1 MGLQETEAIVLRTHR
16 LGEADK
22 IVVMLTRDAGVVR
35 GTARG
40 ARKMKSRYGASLEP
54 FTHIRVSYFE
64 KESRELVSLGQTE
77 ILRSHFELLADDRAY
92 TLLEYLGELILE
104 FSPPHEPNEKLFRM
118 VAATLEDFARTP
130 GAGAG
135 LARYFEIWTL
145 KLAGF
150 WPELKV
156 CARCRRA
163 LDARGPEAAYAQ
175 GAALVCGQCAPAG
188 GLHVSAEALS
198 HMRAA
203 GRQRPGDWAEG
214 LSRLAEAEQAQ
225 IERLNSHLITRALE
239 REPRGQ
245 PRAVRDAPKESPS
258 QTTRK

>member
-1 MGLQETEAIVLRTHR
+1 MGLQETEAVVLRTHK

-77 ILRSHFELLADDRAY
+77 IIRSHFELLADDRAY

-118 VAATLEDFARTP
+118 VTATLEDFARTP

-135 LARYFEIWTL
+135 LARYFEVWTL

-156 CARCRRA
+156 CARCRRTLA
-163 LDARGPEAAYAQ
+163 AGAGESAYAQ
-175 GAALVCGQCAPAG
+175 GAALVCAACAAAAG
-188 GLHVSAEALS
+188 LPVEAEALT
-198 HMRAA
+198 HLRAA
-203 GRQRPGDWAEG
+203 ARQRPGAWAEG
-214 LSRLAEAEQAQ
+214 LSRLPESAQAQ
-225 IERLNSHLITRALE
+225 LARLNAHLITRALE

-245 PRAVRDAPKESPS
+245 PRAR
-258 QTTRK
+258 

>member
-1 MGLQETEAIVLRTHR
+1 MGLRETEAIILRTHK

-22 IVVMLTRDAGVVR
+22 IVIMLTRDAGVVR

-54 FTHIRVSYFE
+54 FTHVRVSYFE
-64 KESRELVSLGQTE
+64 KESRELVSLGNTE
-77 ILRSHFELLADDRAY
+77 IVRSHFELLADDRAY
-92 TLLEYLGELILE
+92 TLLEYLGELTLE

-130 GAGAG
+130 GAWAG

-156 CARCRRA
+156 CARCRRQLQQA
-163 LDARGPEAAYAQ
+163 GTEAAYVQ
-175 GAALVCGQCAPAG
+175 GATLVCGPCAAG
-188 GLHVSAEALS
+188 AGLNVSAEVLS
-198 HMRAA
+198 RLRSA
-203 GRQRPGDWAEG
+203 GRQRPGGWAEDFA
-214 LSRLAEAEQAQ
+214 RLPEDAQAQ
-225 IERLNSHLITRALE
+225 LARLNAHLITRALE

-245 PRAVRDAPKESPS
+245 PRAGS
-258 QTTRK
+258 

>member
-40 ARKMKSRYGASLEP
+40 ARKLKSRYGASLEP

-77 ILRSHFELLADDRAY
+77 IVRSHFELLADDRAY

-104 FSPPHEPNEKLFRM
+104 FSPPHERNERLFRM
-118 VAATLEDFARTP
+118 VAATLEAFARQP
-130 GAGAG
+130 GASAG
-135 LARYFEIWTL
+135 LARYFEVWTL
-145 KLAGF
+145 KLSGF
-150 WPELKV
+150 WPELKA
-156 CARCRRA
+156 CARCRRELLSRA
-163 LDARGPEAAYAQ
+163 CETNYAQ
-175 GAALVCGQCAPAG
+175 GASIVCAPCAG
-188 GLHVSAEALS
+188 GSGLPVGAGVLAHL
-198 HMRAA
+198 RAA
-203 GRQRPGDWAEG
+203 ARLRPGDWAERFSQ
-214 LSRLAEAEQAQ
+214 LSGGEQAQ
-225 IERLNSHLITRALE
+225 SARLNAHLITRALE

-245 PRAVRDAPKESPS
+245 PRAG
-258 QTTRK
+258 

>member
-1 MGLQETEAIVLRTHR
+1 MGLRETEAIVLRTHK

-22 IVVMLTRDAGVVR
+22 IVIMLTRDAGVVR

-54 FTHIRVSYFE
+54 FTHVRVSYFE
-64 KESRELVSLGQTE
+64 KESRELVSLGNTE
-77 ILRSHFELLADDRAY
+77 IVRSHFELLADDRAF

-118 VAATLEDFARTP
+118 VAATLEDFVKRP
-130 GAGAG
+130 DAGVG

-156 CARCRRA
+156 CARCRRQLPQA
-163 LDARGPEAAYAQ
+163 GAEAAEAYVQ
-175 GAALVCGQCAPAG
+175 GAALVCGPCSDGAG
-188 GLHVSAEALS
+188 LNVSSEVLSRLRSAL
-198 HMRAA
+198 
-203 GRQRPGDWAEG
+203 RQRPGIWAEDFA
-214 LSRLAEAEQAQ
+214 RLTEAAQAQ
-225 IERLNSHLITRALE
+225 LARLNAHLITRALE

-245 PRAVRDAPKESPS
+245 PRAGF
-258 QTTRK
+258 

>member
-1 MGLQETEAIVLRTHR
+1 MGLRETEAIVIRTHK

-22 IVVMLTRDAGVVR
+22 IVIMLTRDAGVVR

-54 FTHIRVSYFE
+54 FTHVRVSYFE

-77 ILRSHFELLADDRAY
+77 IVSSHFELLADDRAY

-118 VAATLEDFARTP
+118 VAATLEDFVREP
-130 GAGAG
+130 GARSG

-150 WPELKV
+150 WPELKA
-156 CARCRRA
+156 CARCRRQLPQA
-163 LDARGPEAAYAQ
+163 GAEAAYAQ
-175 GAALVCGQCAPAG
+175 GAALVCGPCASGAG
-188 GLHVSAEALS
+188 LPVSTEVLS
-198 HMRAA
+198 QLRSAF
-203 GRQRPGDWAEG
+203 RQRPGGWAEDFAR
-214 LSRLAEAEQAQ
+214 LSEAAQAQ
-225 IERLNSHLITRALE
+225 LARLNAQLITRALE

-245 PRAVRDAPKESPS
+245 PRAGS
-258 QTTRK
+258 

>member
-77 ILRSHFELLADDRAY
+77 IVRSHFELLADDRAY
-92 TLLEYLGELILE
+92 TLLEYLGELVLE
-104 FSPPHEPNEKLFRM
+104 FSPPHDRNERLFRM
-118 VAATLEDFARTP
+118 VAATLEDFAGTP
-130 GAGAG
+130 GAAAG

-150 WPELKV
+150 WPELKA
-156 CARCRRA
+156 CARCGRELAPRA
-163 LDARGPEAAYAQ
+163 GEPAYAQ
-175 GAALVCGQCAPAG
+175 GATIVCAACAG
-188 GLHVSAEALS
+188 GAGLPLGTGVLAHL
-198 HMRAA
+198 RAA
-203 GRQRPGDWAEG
+203 ARQRPGVWAERFSQ
-214 LSRLAEAEQAQ
+214 LSEAEQAQ
-225 IERLNSHLITRALE
+225 SARLNAHLITRALE
-239 REPRGQ
+239 REPRGR
-245 PRAVRDAPKESPS
+245 PR
-258 QTTRK
+258 TG

>member
-22 IVVMLTRDAGVVR
+22 IVIMLTRAAGVVR

-40 ARKMKSRYGASLEP
+40 ARKLKSRYGASLEP

-77 ILRSHFELLADDRAY
+77 IVRSHFELLADDRAY

-118 VAATLEDFARTP
+118 VAATLEDFAQTP

-135 LARYFEIWTL
+135 LARYFEVWTL

-156 CARCRRA
+156 CARCRRPLA
-163 LDARGPEAAYAQ
+163 TPGGEPSYAQ
-175 GAALVCGQCAPAG
+175 GSALVCAPCASAAG
-188 GLHVSAEALS
+188 LPVYAEVLS
-198 HMRAA
+198 HLRAA
-203 GRQRPGDWAEG
+203 ARQRPGAWAEG
-214 LSRLAEAEQAQ
+214 LSRLPEAAQAQ
-225 IERLNSHLITRALE
+225 LARLNAHFITRALE

-245 PRAVRDAPKESPS
+245 PRAG
-258 QTTRK
+258 

>member
-1 MGLQETEAIVLRTHR
+1 MGLQETEALVLRTHR

-40 ARKMKSRYGASLEP
+40 ARKLKSRYGASLEP

-64 KESRELVSLGQTE
+64 KEQRELVSLGQTE
-77 ILRSHFELLADDRAY
+77 IIRSHFGLLADDRAY

-118 VAATLEDFARTP
+118 VSATLEDFAQHP
-130 GAGAG
+130 GAGPG

-145 KLAGF
+145 RLAGF

-156 CARCRRA
+156 CARCRRQ
-163 LDARGPEAAYAQ
+163 LPH
-175 GAALVCGQCAPAG
+175 AG
-188 GLHVSAEALS
+188 GESAHLQGTVIACAHCAAASGLEASGEVLS
-198 HMRAA
+198 QLRAA
-203 GRQRPGDWAEG
+203 GRLRPGTWAEAFG
-214 LSRLAEAEQAQ
+214 RLPEAGQAQ
-225 IERLNSHLITRALE
+225 LARLTQHLITRALE
-239 REPRGQ
+239 REPRG
-245 PRAVRDAPKESPS
+245 RTGASHKS
-258 QTTRK
+258 

>member
-22 IVVMLTRDAGVVR
+22 IVIMLTRDAGVVR

-77 ILRSHFELLADDRAY
+77 IVRSHFELLADDRAY

-118 VAATLEDFARTP
+118 VSATLEDFARSP
-130 GAGAG
+130 AAGAG

-150 WPELKV
+150 WPELKA
-156 CARCRRA
+156 CARCRRPLA
-163 LDARGPEAAYAQ
+163 PPAGDAPPAYVQ
-175 GAALVCGQCAPAG
+175 GAALVCGPCASAAG
-188 GLHVSAEALS
+188 LLVHAEVLAHL
-198 HMRAA
+198 RAA

-214 LSRLAEAEQAQ
+214 LSRLPEAEQAQ
-225 IERLNSHLITRALE
+225 LARLNAHLITRALE

-245 PRAVRDAPKESPS
+245 PRAV
-258 QTTRK
+258 

>member
-64 KESRELVSLGQTE
+64 KETRELVSLGQTE
-77 ILRSHFELLADDRAY
+77 IVRSHFELLADDRAY
-92 TLLEYLGELILE
+92 TLLEYLGELTLE

-118 VAATLEDFARTP
+118 VAATLEDFARSP
-130 GAGAG
+130 AEGPG

-156 CARCRRA
+156 CARCRRPLSHA
-163 LDARGPEAAYAQ
+163 GDEAAYAQ
-175 GAALVCGQCAPAG
+175 GAALVCGPCAAASG
-188 GLHVSAEALS
+188 MQITGEVLSQLH
-198 HMRAA
+198 AA
-203 GRQRPGDWAEG
+203 GRLRPGPWAEG
-214 LSRLAEAEQAQ
+214 FTRLPAAAQAQ
-225 IERLNSHLITRALE
+225 LARLNQHLITRALE
-239 REPRGQ
+239 REPRGR
-245 PRAVRDAPKESPS
+245 PRAG
-258 QTTRK
+258 